1 MQKLVAEFMGTFLLV
16 FLGSGAVLFAKG
28 DALTIAI
35 GFGLAI
41 TISAYAFGGI
51 SGGHFNPA
59 VTTAMVINGRTPLM
73 DGVGYVIAQII
84 GAIAASGA
92 VRVIVDALKLPTTQM
107 AQTDFPKLSVGV
119 AFFVEALATF
129 LFLMVILAVTADRFG
144 NAEFAGLAIGVALML
159 LIIFSVNLTGAS
171 LNPARSIGPALFAG
185 GTGLNHLWLYIAA
198 PEVGAILAAFAG
210 RFLLGTED

>member
-1 MQKLVAEFMGTFLLV
+1 MQKLVSEFLGTFLLV

-41 TISAYAFGGI
+41 TVSAYAFGGI

-59 VTTAMVINGRTPLM
+59 VTTAMMINGRTP
-73 DGVGYVIAQII
+73 VGEGFAYMVAQII

-92 VRVIVDALKLPTTQM
+92 VRVVVGALKLPTNQL
-107 AQTDFPKLSVGV
+107 AQTDFPKLDVGT

-129 LFLMVILAVTADRFG
+129 LFLMVILAVTAKTG
-144 NAEFAGLAIGVALML
+144 NGDFAGLTIGVTLML

-185 GTGLNHLWLYIAA
+185 GSALSHLWLYIVA
-198 PEVGAILAAFAG
+198 PEVGAVVAAFAG